1 MHGYSQAHMQQAPH
15 ARMART
21 HASNTTHI
29 SGHAQVAWSPA
40 LRHHFPPPCLSK
52 CPEGPRADQSSFN
65 RRLCYPHTRADTRVG
80 HAGGR
85 SGRHDPLVATSH
97 HACLSKC
104 LLCHARGK
112 GRLIQFQT
120 INRSAIASSPFVQV
134 LIISAG
140 QVIKAWSGAAV
151 NKCEANMKPAS
162 KVGPSRRA
170 AIP

>member
-1 MHGYSQAHMQQAPH
+1 
-15 ARMART
+15 MATAKPTCSMRRT
-21 HASNTTHI
+21 HGTHAPPNTHKRPRTGGVVAC
-29 SGHAQVAWSPA
+29 SPPPFSTPPACQSVSRAPKGQGQTSPVSTGACATPTHAQTHVW
-40 LRHHFPPPCLSK
+40 
-52 CPEGPRADQSSFN
+52 
-65 RRLCYPHTRADTRVG
+65 G

-104 LLCHARGK
+104 LPCHARGK